1 MVHTVF
7 LEICKEYKPSE
18 ALPVLAY
25 PGLFK
30 HIKKGEQLEFLT
42 TACDIY
48 ILLRKYDSAYET
60 IVKAAKMEVLKSE
73 KHIAIYKRLIVLS
86 INQGRKISEFKEI
99 IEEFNKKYEMSMDE
113 RASEKKLYEYRA
125 YHVYLGIKDWRALN
139 ENETNIL
146 RYDGLYEPFMANRFA
161 GLKNYIQNEIKGIN
175 FRIKAD
181 SIKNQPVGALE
192 VIKGVNQSQEVYRY
206 DSQQKIMYFNHK
218 LCDQNS
224 LN

>member
-7 LEICKEYKPSE
+7 LGICKEYKPSE

-30 HIKKGEQLEFLT
+30 HIKKGEQIDFLT

-60 IVKAAKMEVLKSE
+60 ILKAARMEVLKSE

-86 INQGRKISEFKEI
+86 INQGKKISEFKDI
-99 IEEFNKKYEMSMDE
+99 IDEFNKKYELSMDE
-113 RASEKKLYEYRA
+113 RPSEKKLFEYKA
-125 YHVYLGIKDWRALN
+125 YHICLGIKDGKPLN
-139 ENETNIL
+139 ENETAVL
-146 RYDGLYEPFMANRFA
+146 KYEGLYEPFMAGRFA

-175 FRIKAD
+175 YRIKAD
-181 SIKNQPVGALE
+181 SIKSQPIGALE
-192 VIKGVNQSQEVYRY
+192 VIKGVNQS
-206 DSQQKIMYFNHK
+206 
-218 LCDQNS
+218 
-224 LN
+224 